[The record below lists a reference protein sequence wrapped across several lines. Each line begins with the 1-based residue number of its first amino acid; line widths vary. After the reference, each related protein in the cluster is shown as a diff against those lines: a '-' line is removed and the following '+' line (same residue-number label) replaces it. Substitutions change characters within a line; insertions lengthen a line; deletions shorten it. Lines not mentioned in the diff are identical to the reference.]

1 MNIKELLKS
10 ENINQLA
17 LEITKSYVISNH
29 LNCNDINDYVKSF
42 LPLYFT
48 VKFLIKDLE
57 NSDKTIDEIIDY
69 ISDKYDDK
77 ETN

>member
-1 MNIKELLKS
+1 MMNIKELLKS

-29 LNCNDINDYVKSF
+29 LNCNDINDYVKSI

-48 VKFLIKDLE
+48 VKFLIIDL
-57 NSDKTIDEIIDY
+57 
-69 ISDKYDDK
+69 
-77 ETN
+77 